1 MANSVYYGTC
11 TTAASEELKIVKVK
25 LTTAEKAS
33 IAEQYKNGDY
43 LTTTSAFFKTGDLL
57 TVHFTYSNTNTAP
70 KLVIKIGDSSAEV
83 TDVSGYGRS
92 ILYKTEAAAGSGSW
106 DAGETITF
114 THILSA
120 DGTQTHW
127 DLNDGG
133 RATSTV
139 YGVTKL
145 ENLGIDDTSGAVSLN
160 KAKNLI
166 ELATGGSLSYS
177 DNYLGSNGIH
187 IGTLTLSTSIDG
199 QQRDTSIQL
208 HSPTMAGFAT
218 QTWVNNKSYTTM
230 TAVQNWVN
238 AQGFLTS
245 VPQTTMYPYNG
256 NTNGRMYQVRV
267 AGGEDV
273 EDRADCGVS
282 NSYARG
288 DHIHRIGSST
298 ITGALG
304 FTPSSNVHTHTI
316 AMGRTDRDE
325 DVTVLESG
333 KEYYIEVF
341 APTGSGS
348 TIKRFRMPPAISP
361 GDVDLS
367 PYLTIEDAAS
377 TYALVGHTHP
387 ISITTSSGTS
397 QRTLNFGTKYSL
409 TAGGNSYIFTMPSNP
424 LTDGYVI
431 EEIQSKNLLFSASED
446 VPTYGTNDH
455 GVSQYPSTA
464 ATTSVAKE
472 SLVIRIACGKNNYT
486 PVGIVGWNLEMPTQV
501 PSTSAFNDSKYQRPE
516 RINVWSLFI
525 AGTNI
530 CCQMSNQSTVR
541 NSVQLKVK
549 VLYKHN

>member
-106 DAGETITF
+106 DAGETVTF

-145 ENLGIDDTSGAVSLN
+145 ENLGIDDTSGAISLN

-166 ELATGGSLSYS
+166 ELATGGSLSYTPRVAS
-177 DNYLGSNGIH
+177 GTEL
-187 IGTLTLSTSIDG
+187 GTLTLTTLIG
-199 QQRDTSIQL
+199 GEERATNVTL
-208 HSPTMAGFAT
+208 HAPSLSSYAS
-218 QTWVNNKSYTTM
+218 QTWVNNKNYTTM
-230 TAVQNWVN
+230 TDVQNWVN
-238 AQGFLTS
+238 TQGFLTS
-245 VPQTTMYPYNG
+245 VPQTTMYPYNSTPYG
-256 NTNGRMYQVRV
+256 IRV
-267 AGGEDV
+267 YGGEAV

-288 DHIHRIGSST
+288 DHVHRIWSST

-348 TIKRFRMPPAISP
+348 TVKRFKMPPAISP
-361 GDVDLS
+361 EHVDLS
-367 PYLTIEDAAS
+367 PFLTIEDAAA

-387 ISITTSSGTS
+387 ISIATSSGTN

-424 LTDGYVI
+424 LIDGYVI
-431 EEIQSKNLLFSASED
+431 EEIKSKNLMFSANAD
-446 VPTYGTNDH
+446 VPNYGSQH
-455 GVSQYPSTA
+455 GIGNRPSDGKSTERI
-464 ATTSVAKE
+464 TST
-472 SLVIRIACGKNNYT
+472 LVVHIDCQKSGYT
-486 PVGIVGWNLEMPTQV
+486 PVGIVGWNLEQGDV
-501 PSTSAFNDSKYQRPE
+501 SSDSDFNEGKYKRPE
-516 RINVWSLFI
+516 RINVWSLFVTNTQI
-525 AGTNI
+525 A
-530 CCQMSNQSTVR
+530 CQLSNLSEQR
-541 NSVQLKVK
+541 NCIYMKVK
-549 VLYKHN
+549 VLYKKN